1 MRNNS
6 DGEETE
12 IERKASSPDG
22 ILSEMIK
29 YTSLKFSNTILK
41 LFNLIARVG
50 HVPDIWSKEVIT
62 PIFQSGNKFDPNN
75 Y

>member
-22 ILSEMIK
+22 ILDEMIK
-29 YTSLKFSNTILK
+29 CTSHKFSNIIAK
-41 LFNLIARVG
+41 LFNLIGRVG
-50 HVPDIWSKEVIT
+50 RFP
-62 PIFQSGNKFDPNN
+62 
-75 Y
+75 